1 MCALVTGVQTCAL
14 PIWLLRRDRSFFPSS
29 FSALLMPFK
38 EGCKVKLV
46 WSMCREVAKLNLMP
60 IPRRTHKRSSSSDG
74 STEFGA
80 EGARRSRSLAEC
92 KDAGGAGVG
101 RRRDL
106 AAQGLGRAS

>member
-1 MCALVTGVQTCAL
+1 
-14 PIWLLRRDRSFFPSS
+14 
-29 FSALLMPFK
+29 MPFK

-80 EGARRSRSLAEC
+80 EGARRSRSLAERSEEHTSELQSLMRISYAVFC
-92 KDAGGAGVG
+92 LKKKSYNST
-101 RRRDL
+101 RRH
-106 AAQGLGRAS
+106 SNKITHPHKE

>member
-74 STEFGA
+74 SPEFGA
-80 EGARRSRSLAEC
+80 ERSEEHTSELQSLMRNSYAVFC
-92 KDAGGAGVG
+92 LQKQTTHIKVKI
-101 RRRDL
+101 
-106 AAQGLGRAS
+106 

>member
-46 WSMCREVAKLNLMP
+46 WSMCREVAKLKQMP

-74 STEFGA
+74 YTEFGA
-80 EGARRSRSLAEC
+80 EGARRYRSLADG
-92 KDAGGAGVG
+92 KGDAGAGVEI
-101 RRRDL
+101 
-106 AAQGLGRAS
+106 GRA